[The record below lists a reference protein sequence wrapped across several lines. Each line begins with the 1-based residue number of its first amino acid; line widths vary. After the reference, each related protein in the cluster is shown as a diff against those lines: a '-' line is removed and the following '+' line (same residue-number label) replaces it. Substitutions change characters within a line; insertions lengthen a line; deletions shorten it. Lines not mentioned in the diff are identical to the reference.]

1 MTTHRAHAARSSPC
15 LQQGLTLIELMVGLL
30 IGMLVS
36 LAAVTSL
43 GFSRLASSTVG
54 DSTRL
59 HEDASTAFRI
69 IGHHMRQAGAQRL
82 LNAGGG
88 RVHFN
93 AVYVGYGSAANPH
106 ALEGVN
112 APNGP
117 DTLRVS
123 HDIEPLIT
131 ATDCLGNAPTKKQQD
146 DGFTTLSNVF
156 SVVNGSLQCAGSA
169 ENQTASLIQGVEDFQ
184 VRYAV
189 RDSATDTLQYRDA
202 PVDWNAVEGVMVCL
216 QLVGELGGQPTA
228 PVVGCDGNP
237 TAQDGRVRRAFWR
250 VFQLRNAD
258 A

>member
-1 MTTHRAHAARSSPC
+1 MTTHRVRAVRASQH
-15 LQQGLTLIELMVGLL
+15 LQQGLTLIELMIGLL

-43 GFSRLASSTVG
+43 GFTRLASSTVG
-54 DSTRL
+54 DSARL

-69 IGHHMRQAGAQRL
+69 IGHHLRQAGAQRL
-82 LNAGGG
+82 MDADGR

-93 AVYVGYGSAANPH
+93 DAYVGYGNAAVPH
-106 ALEGVN
+106 SIEGAN
-112 APNGP
+112 AISGT

-131 ATDCLGNAPTKKQQD
+131 ATDCLGNAPTQQQQD
-146 DGFTTLSNVF
+146 NGFTTLSNVF
-156 SVVNGSLQCAGSA
+156 SVNGGNLQCAGSA
-169 ENQTASLIQGVEDFQ
+169 TSLPAALIQGVEDFQ

-189 RDSATDTLQYRDA
+189 RDSATDTLQYQDA
-202 PVDWNAVEGVMVCL
+202 PVNWSEAEGVMVCL
-216 QLVGELGGQPTA
+216 QLVGERGGQPTE
-228 PVVGCDGNP
+228 PVLGCNGQP
-237 TAQDGRVRRAFWR
+237 IAQDGRLRRTFWR